1 MRRLGIALLALAL
14 LAVVF
19 AATPA
24 EQANAQTSQ
33 TLVSTLA
40 QPKGTSSTLHNKD
53 QAQAFTTGSAA
64 NGYTVTGVDIEF
76 SQVDRDDLETVIVV
90 TVNADSGG
98 EPGAVVDTLTNP
110 DITTGTDEVFSFTH
124 AGLELD
130 GATTYW
136 LVVGS
141 DSTVQMNNRIRHT
154 LSDSEDVS
162 VDGWR
167 VANTRLDRFGGGSWI
182 SRNYAMLVQIR
193 GTPTLDPS
201 LVSNFGQANGGTG
214 SLVAHDHAQAFTTG
228 SNARGYDL
236 TAIDLQF
243 PAVGDGALASKLTV
257 TVNED
262 SGGAPGAV
270 VATLT
275 KPATMT
281 TGANSFTHAGLR
293 LAANTT
299 YWVVLDVTSAPSGTN
314 TIRNTA
320 SDAEDAGAAPGF
332 SIADDAQWRNRG
344 GGSWTTFGLS
354 RKINVRGAAN
364 VTQTFVSNLGQS
376 DDGHVS
382 LDNDVAQAFT
392 TGSNSFGY
400 SLRSVD
406 VEFNAI
412 QSGFSS
418 SDLTASIHTDSSGSP
433 GSSLG
438 ALTNPASFP
447 VSSADQTLTFTS
459 AGIDLAA
466 NTSYFLVIDM
476 SVNRDSSSV
485 NNTLSDNED
494 SGALPGWSIGH
505 GYSDRSFS
513 STGGWGTSPSES
525 ISISLGGVSK
535 TRTPE
540 VAITG
545 DGGVT
550 EGDSA
555 SFTLTAS
562 PAPAEALRVSV
573 TVTTSGD
580 FGFGARPTSV
590 TIPYG
595 QTSATLTIAT
605 SGDSVDELDGSVT
618 VTLVDG
624 AAYDLGATATA
635 TVKVRDDDPPLVSNR
650 GQHSSDLERIH
661 LPVPRAQGF
670 TTGPNP
676 GVLTSVDVE
685 FQRSTEDF
693 SSRLTVTLNVD
704 DGNGLPGA
712 VVATLDNPDWVNRHA
727 GTYRFTHRGVPL
739 EANTEYWVVFTGN
752 GLTNQD
758 TLIDL
763 TQSDS
768 EDVGALPGWSIHD
781 EAHTLG
787 SSGWIEYG
795 QGYAMQIGVN
805 GRLVPNSDGSY
816 TVPFDWPLKPPGV
829 GGGGEFRLLFITDD
843 WRDATSSDIDVYD
856 AFVQGAALGGHAAIK
871 PYAGKFRVVGST
883 AAVDARDHTRT
894 NPSNAGHPDV
904 SIFWLNGQ
912 RVAQNNAGFWSST
925 WENWALPDRRFET
938 GQPDTDSDWPWTGT
952 LANGAKHSTNH
963 LGIPGAGGPV
973 VRGRFWSADG
983 DTGPIQHTQVDKA
996 QDHAFY
1002 GISPLFRVAS
1012 TVNAPPQEP
1021 ATLSNLEMPDGGAH
1035 DLTSDR
1041 AVSFTTGNNGGHYV
1055 LSSVD
1060 LSVVQVT
1067 DAGVNQA
1074 LTVQVLGD
1082 SGGNPSYHQVLA
1094 TLTNPAMQ
1102 VSSTERTYTFSYD
1115 GDDGAGLRLAPNTRY
1130 WVAMLDRTLV
1140 HANSIRFRSTA
1151 SASERLQGL
1160 PVGWSIGNDGR
1171 RFIFSSSTW
1180 TTQSEPLKIGLNLGA
1195 ADPFVQFRTC
1205 EGTVSGNSCSTGWVT
1220 ANYTKYDP
1228 PPTIELMEGGAAV
1241 TYQWRAVDPRER
1253 RYHYVA
1259 GQVVEPRSH
1268 FGGYIGAGGPDRDR
1282 LICHTGMDTT
1292 RIGDPIVYVPPQA
1305 MVVGIGYGSTAGP
1318 LLDRHDGCPFAVQSI
1333 YEHDPNKWRPL
1344 SVAAGQDSD
1353 AFDHTTF
1360 LILEPYSVGHWFH
1373 NDEGEAEYAAG
1384 FGYPEARLPLI
1395 IRDDDEWEND
1405 IVISVDNGTTWTSIE
1420 DGGLDLAFPRSL
1432 NNGFGGQNYA
1442 HRFWVR
1448 LKNDPST
1455 ITGAPASK
1463 RFSVIAHA
1471 PPSPISSGTQ
1481 AEFEAYYVCLRSPAA
1496 DELHTFNPDTCSGG
1510 GSAEVSYTP
1519 IQVEIHV
1526 GVSVTGSIRFE
1537 VEGYHLYERWDTQI
1551 STETPKKRVRTKSFN
1566 FDRTLGS
1573 CVGCQLLP
1581 GALPDPV
1588 VERVGDLTYANLSDT
1603 GIDLSWPRV
1612 VGAEG
1617 YQVRYW
1623 STTSP
1628 FPGVSPE
1635 EAWFGAEPS
1644 EPAWNIRHLEPE
1656 TEYRA
1661 VVYYQDHGA
1670 TQLSTASPVIRFTT
1684 LAAGAPVEAEPTSVI
1699 VERVP
1704 EVSISAAS
1712 GRITEGEDA
1721 TFTVTVDPAPD
1732 APLDV
1737 KVHVVAPAAGD
1748 VVNRQHLGTRTVNV
1762 STTGSA
1768 TFTIPTVDD
1777 ASWDANGMLG
1787 ATVDFGDGY
1796 RRSAFGS
1803 FASVNI
1809 RNNDLPPPPLVQLKG
1824 LSDTTMTVAWKP
1836 QGDGASYLVVWHKA
1850 YSGIPV
1856 LSEVTTTATE
1866 YEITGLEPNSHYT
1879 LSVLH
1884 GTNQLRT
1891 MTVRTLAAGATAKTF
1906 EVNFETPAPNTSVPV
1921 ISVTSDG
1928 DVTEGADASFTVTA
1942 NPAPD
1947 ADLDVSVTV
1956 SATGDYGAATGQRTV
1971 TIPTAGYVA
1980 LAVATTGDDVDETN
1994 GSVTVTVDPDAD
2006 HDDYLVSTTQGAATV
2021 AVADDD
2027 DPQGAD
2033 YTDYQTVVDLLIEV
2047 RDNPPN
2053 PAMRNNPAH
2062 VKKWN
2067 RVLAAVGYDSGES
2080 AMPASEVH
2088 DNAARWP
2095 DSPFHAASV
2104 YLTSL
2109 EQPRGQGQQQ
2119 TPEISVTGG
2128 TGITEGGDA
2137 VFTVTASPAPAADLD
2152 VSVTVSQSGD
2162 YGATTGQRTVTVST
2176 GGIVSFAVGT
2186 TDDSADETD
2195 GSVTATVDTGAG
2207 YTVSSTQGAATVS
2220 VSDNDDAP
2228 TPEISV
2234 SGGNGI
2240 TEGGDAIFTV
2250 TASPAPASNLDVS
2263 VTISQSGDYG
2273 ATTGART
2280 VTIPTSGSVTLTVGT
2295 TDDTTDETDGSVTA
2309 TVNAGTGYT
2318 VSSSQGSATVAV
2330 SDDDDPQ
2337 GPDHTDYQTV
2347 VDILLE
2353 VRDNPPNPAM
2363 RNNPAHV
2370 KKWNRVLAAVG
2381 YDSGESAMPAS
2392 EVHDNAARWPDSPFK
2407 AASDYLRS
2415 QENQGQLQP
2424 QTPEVS
2430 VTAGNGVTEGG
2441 DAVFT
2446 VTASPAPSS
2455 NLAVSV
2461 TVSQSGDYGATT
2473 GQRTVTIPT
2482 SGSVTLTVG
2491 TTDDTTDETDGSVT
2505 ATVNAG
2511 SGYTVSASQGA
2522 ATVAVSDND
2531 DAPTPEV
2538 SVSGGNGVTEGGS
2551 AVFTVTASPA
2561 PASNLDVS
2569 VTVSQ
2574 SGDYGATTGQRTV
2587 TIPTSGSVTLT
2598 VGTTD
2603 DTTDETDGSVTATVN
2618 AGSGYTVSS
2627 SQGAATVAVSDN
2639 DDAPTPVISVIS
2651 GNGITEGGDA
2661 TFTVTASPAP
2671 AANLGVSVTVS
2682 QSGDYGATTGQR
2694 TVTIPTSGSVTLTVA
2709 TTDDTTDETD
2719 GSVTATVNAG
2729 SGYTVSSSQ
2738 GAATVAVSDND
2749 DAPTPVVE
2757 ETDEAVLADCGDSRP
2772 TVLINNPTAS
2782 RSDATVEFEV
2792 SLDCKPSGSVTLLL
2806 SVLRNGEISSD
2817 PVTYAALDGEE
2828 TSITVTVEIRD
2839 SQELGLTL
2847 AWSSGVANRT
2857 ETTGN
2862 VEFTD

>member
-1 MRRLGIALLALAL
+1 MGTLTNPAFQTSTTARTYSFTHAGLDLDADTTYWLRVNGSSSLSGTNYISVTSSNAEDAGAAPGWSIADQTLENAIGRWRVLAQNAKLRFGIKG
-14 LAVVF
+14 F
-19 AATPA
+19 ATPA
-24 EQANAQTSQ
+24 PS
-33 TLVSTLA
+33 LVSNFGQTDGNAGSL
-40 QPKGTSSTLHNKD
+40 STDDH
-53 QAQAFTTGSAA
+53 AQAFTTGSHARGYILAA
-64 NGYTVTGVDIEF
+64 IDLRLAQVSDAALGSKLRVTVNADSGGGPGAVVGTLTTPTITTSTTDQTYSFTHSGLPLGSNTTYWVVVDVHGSAPTGTNTIRNTNSDAEDAGAASGWSIANDKRYRTWNSTGAWNTSSTPSIKIDIRGLDAPPDAPPVPPPPDPALVGNLAQPKGTTISLVANRNDAQAFTTGRNPGGYTVTSVDIEF
-76 SQVDRDDLETVIVV
+76 AQVDWDDLETAIVV

-98 EPGAVVDTLTNP
+98 EPGAVVGTLTNP
-110 DITTGTDEVFSFTH
+110 AFQTSTTARTYSFTH

-141 DSTVQMNNRIRHT
+141 VSTVQNTNRIRYT

-162 VDGWR
+162 VDGWS
-167 VANTRLDRFGGGSWI
+167 VANTKLDRLGGGSWI

-193 GTPTLDPS
+193 GTRIPP

-228 SNARGYDL
+228 SNVRGYDL

-270 VATLT
+270 VDTLT
-275 KPATMT
+275 NPGTMT

-293 LAANTT
+293 LERGTT

-332 SIADDAQWRNRG
+332 SIADDALWRNRG

-354 RKINVRGAAN
+354 RKINIRGAVAAGGPPDRL
-364 VTQTFVSNLGQS
+364 VSNLGEAAATS
-376 DDGHVS
+376 VG
-382 LDNDVAQAFT
+382 LGNDFAQAFT
-392 TGSNSFGY
+392 TGPNAGGY
-400 SLRSVD
+400 EVTGVDLRFDTVAAGLGEHLVVHVRRD
-406 VEFNAI
+406 
-412 QSGFSS
+412 GG
-418 SDLTASIHTDSSGSP
+418 GSP
-433 GSSLG
+433 GTRVG
-438 ALTNPASFP
+438 
-447 VSSADQTLTFTS
+447 TLTEPAFTAS
-459 AGIDLAA
+459 AVPTKYTFTHSGLRLEPDTTYWVTVDQDASTVATGSRLSTTASDAENAGGAA
-466 NTSYFLVIDM
+466 GFSIANVASWKPDATFTW
-476 SVNRDSSSV
+476 SSV
-485 NNTLSDNED
+485 RDLS
-494 SGALPGWSIGH
+494 GG
-505 GYSDRSFS
+505 RS
-513 STGGWGTSPSES
+513 
-525 ISISLGGVSK
+525 LYV
-535 TRTPE
+535 
-540 VAITG
+540 
-545 DGGVT
+545 GVT
-550 EGDSA
+550 
-555 SFTLTAS
+555 
-562 PAPAEALRVSV
+562 
-573 TVTTSGD
+573 
-580 FGFGARPTSV
+580 
-590 TIPYG
+590 
-595 QTSATLTIAT
+595 
-605 SGDSVDELDGSVT
+605 
-618 VTLVDG
+618 
-624 AAYDLGATATA
+624 
-635 TVKVRDDDPPLVSNR
+635 
-650 GQHSSDLERIH
+650 
-661 LPVPRAQGF
+661 
-670 TTGPNP
+670 
-676 GVLTSVDVE
+676 
-685 FQRSTEDF
+685 
-693 SSRLTVTLNVD
+693 
-704 DGNGLPGA
+704 
-712 VVATLDNPDWVNRHA
+712 
-727 GTYRFTHRGVPL
+727 GVPL
-739 EANTEYWVVFTGN
+739 PAE
-752 GLTNQD
+752 
-758 TLIDL
+758 
-763 TQSDS
+763 
-768 EDVGALPGWSIHD
+768 
-781 EAHTLG
+781 
-787 SSGWIEYG
+787 
-795 QGYAMQIGVN
+795 
-805 GRLVPNSDGSY
+805 
-816 TVPFDWPLKPPGV
+816 PGV
-829 GGGGEFRLLFITDD
+829 
-843 WRDATSSDIDVYD
+843 
-856 AFVQGAALGGHAAIK
+856 
-871 PYAGKFRVVGST
+871 
-883 AAVDARDHTRT
+883 
-894 NPSNAGHPDV
+894 
-904 SIFWLNGQ
+904 
-912 RVAQNNAGFWSST
+912 
-925 WENWALPDRRFET
+925 
-938 GQPDTDSDWPWTGT
+938 
-952 LANGAKHSTNH
+952 
-963 LGIPGAGGPV
+963 
-973 VRGRFWSADG
+973 
-983 DTGPIQHTQVDKA
+983 
-996 QDHAFY
+996 
-1002 GISPLFRVAS
+1002 
-1012 TVNAPPQEP
+1012 P

-1035 DLTSDR
+1035 NLTSDR
-1041 AVSFTTGNNGGHYV
+1041 AVSFTTGNNGDHHA
-1055 LSSVD
+1055 LESVEIEFA
-1060 LSVVQVT
+1060 QVG
-1067 DAGVNQA
+1067 DSAIGSKLEVA
-1074 LTVQVLGD
+1074 ILGD
-1082 SGGNPSYHQVLA
+1082 SSGAPNWGDRLA
-1094 TLTNPAMQ
+1094 MLTNPTFQTGSAD
-1102 VSSTERTYTFSYD
+1102 RTYTFSYD
-1115 GDDGAGLRLAPNTRY
+1115 GDDGAGLRLAPDTTY
-1130 WVAMLDRTLV
+1130 WVAAFNSNRDLSGT
-1140 HANSIRFRSTA
+1140 NSIRGTT

-1160 PVGWSIGNDGR
+1160 PVGWGIANDSR
-1171 RFIFSSSTW
+1171 EWSRSTSSW
-1180 TTQSEPLKIGLNLGA
+1180 NTQAEPLKIGLNLGA

-1253 RYHYVA
+1253 RHHYVA

-1432 NNGFGGQNYA
+1432 NNGYGGQNYA

-1496 DELHTFNPDTCSGG
+1496 DELHSFRAAPECTGG

-1581 GALPDPV
+1581 GELPDPV

-1704 EVSISAAS
+1704 EVSITADA

-1721 TFTVTVDPAPD
+1721 TFTVTVEPAPD

-1809 RNNDLPPPPLVQLKG
+1809 RNNDLPPPPAVQLKG
-1824 LSDTTMTVAWKP
+1824 ISDTTMTVAWKP

-1856 LSEVTTTATE
+1856 LSEVTTTETE

-1891 MTVRTLAAGATAKTF
+1891 MTVRTLAAGATPKTF
-1906 EVNFETPAPNTSVPV
+1906 EVDFETPAPNTSVPV

-1956 SATGDYGAATGQRTV
+1956 SAEGDYGAATGQRTV

-1980 LAVATTGDDVDETN
+1980 LTVATTGDDVDETN

-2006 HDDYLVSTTQGAATV
+2006 HDDYLVSTTQGSATV
-2021 AVADDD
+2021 VVSDDD
-2027 DPQGAD
+2027 ASSP
-2033 YTDYQTVVDLLIEV
+2033 YHDYQTVVDLLIEV

-2080 AMPASEVH
+2080 AMPASEIH
-2088 DNAARWP
+2088 DNAAQWP

-2128 TGITEGGDA
+2128 AGITEGGDA
-2137 VFTVTASPAPAADLD
+2137 VFTVTASPAPAANLD

-2176 GGIVSFAVGT
+2176 SGIVSFAVGT
-2186 TDDSADETD
+2186 ADDSADEAD
-2195 GSVTATVDTGAG
+2195 GSVTATVDAG
-2207 YTVSSTQGAATVS
+2207 SDYTVS
-2220 VSDNDDAP
+2220 
-2228 TPEISV
+2228 
-2234 SGGNGI
+2234 
-2240 TEGGDAIFTV
+2240 
-2250 TASPAPASNLDVS
+2250 
-2263 VTISQSGDYG
+2263 
-2273 ATTGART
+2273 
-2280 VTIPTSGSVTLTVGT
+2280 
-2295 TDDTTDETDGSVTA
+2295 
-2309 TVNAGTGYT
+2309 
-2318 VSSSQGSATVAV
+2318 
-2330 SDDDDPQ
+2330 
-2337 GPDHTDYQTV
+2337 
-2347 VDILLE
+2347 
-2353 VRDNPPNPAM
+2353 
-2363 RNNPAHV
+2363 
-2370 KKWNRVLAAVG
+2370 
-2381 YDSGESAMPAS
+2381 
-2392 EVHDNAARWPDSPFK
+2392 
-2407 AASDYLRS
+2407 
-2415 QENQGQLQP
+2415 
-2424 QTPEVS
+2424 
-2430 VTAGNGVTEGG
+2430 
-2441 DAVFT
+2441 
-2446 VTASPAPSS
+2446 
-2455 NLAVSV
+2455 
-2461 TVSQSGDYGATT
+2461 
-2473 GQRTVTIPT
+2473 
-2482 SGSVTLTVG
+2482 
-2491 TTDDTTDETDGSVT
+2491 
-2505 ATVNAG
+2505 
-2511 SGYTVSASQGA
+2511 
-2522 ATVAVSDND
+2522 
-2531 DAPTPEV
+2531 
-2538 SVSGGNGVTEGGS
+2538 
-2551 AVFTVTASPA
+2551 
-2561 PASNLDVS
+2561 
-2569 VTVSQ
+2569 
-2574 SGDYGATTGQRTV
+2574 
-2587 TIPTSGSVTLT
+2587 
-2598 VGTTD
+2598 
-2603 DTTDETDGSVTATVN
+2603 
-2618 AGSGYTVSS
+2618 
-2627 SQGAATVAVSDN
+2627 
-2639 DDAPTPVISVIS
+2639 
-2651 GNGITEGGDA
+2651 
-2661 TFTVTASPAP
+2661 
-2671 AANLGVSVTVS
+2671 
-2682 QSGDYGATTGQR
+2682 
-2694 TVTIPTSGSVTLTVA
+2694 
-2709 TTDDTTDETD
+2709 
-2719 GSVTATVNAG
+2719 
-2729 SGYTVSSSQ
+2729 
-2738 GAATVAVSDND
+2738 
-2749 DAPTPVVE
+2749 
-2757 ETDEAVLADCGDSRP
+2757 
-2772 TVLINNPTAS
+2772 
-2782 RSDATVEFEV
+2782 
-2792 SLDCKPSGSVTLLL
+2792 
-2806 SVLRNGEISSD
+2806 
-2817 PVTYAALDGEE
+2817 
-2828 TSITVTVEIRD
+2828 
-2839 SQELGLTL
+2839 
-2847 AWSSGVANRT
+2847 
-2857 ETTGN
+2857 
-2862 VEFTD
+2862 